1 MIHYL
6 AVLANI
12 TGLAAGSILVKD
24 PEALVEA
31 QEMRRYDR
39 LELDRC

>member
-1 MIHYL
+1 MFHYL
-6 AVLANI
+6 AVPGNI

-24 PEALVEA
+24 REALVEA
-31 QEMRRYDR
+31 HEMRRDDR